1 MRGKA
6 ISKFRSPNALPR
18 APTPLGTEGVLR
30 CCKCIVAD
38 FCLYATEFRV
48 ERYAE
53 LAPEFFSIYAEKLCR
68 HSHTFTIPGQ
78 DTVCFRPLPRIYVF
92 SYQLEMPA
100 PSGVRL
106 PTKSPTSTPVYPQP
120 HRSFQPPIQPH
131 PFFS

>member
-1 MRGKA
+1 MAARGA
-6 ISKFRSPNALPR
+6 FQC
-18 APTPLGTEGVLR
+18 G
-30 CCKCIVAD
+30 KCIVAD

-53 LAPEFFSIYAEKLCR
+53 LAPEFFGIYAEKLCR